1 MGTLM
6 WPFLK
11 VDLAQIAEQI
21 PVRPIDINSAPTYV
35 RVRFNQQTPTFDLT
49 LERPMEKL
57 QFGQIRLPYGLHMVL
72 PLKGDL
78 LLSAKSAANLISA
91 NTLLPVCKVE
101 GKALETFDNRTLPL
115 TIDPCYHL
123 VAADCSIHGK
133 FSVQARKVPASGQKD
148 LKVIVGKTMIDIIS
162 VPNAPIEVRMD
173 RQPAISVSVVKTEK
187 TVYISAPLHGLQSLV
202 FDNTHALASN
212 LTLWLLKVICVAFV
226 ETSTCNTRMIFKA
239 PRPAC
244 TASLKLK
251 LLPTE
256 SPTLHLDVKLKNLW
270 LKESRINCKSSQCQK
285 PTFIPTKISKSLKT
299 QTGQCTILKYAVLR
313 RPGQICISKKAV
325 TQCAAGCQPSQPA
338 LLEK

>member
-1 MGTLM
+1 MGL
-6 WPFLK
+6 
-11 VDLAQIAEQI
+11 
-21 PVRPIDINSAPTYV
+21 
-35 RVRFNQQTPTFDLT
+35 NQQTPTFDLT

-78 LLSAKSAANLISA
+78 LLSAKSAANLITA

-173 RQPAISVSVVKTEK
+173 RQPAISVSVIKTEK
-187 TVYISAPLHGLQSLV
+187 TVYISAPLHGLQSQV
-202 FDNTHALASN
+202 FEDSNWPMHHLEIRCPQETRSN
-212 LTLWLLKVICVAFV
+212 LYLQKGCHPMR
-226 ETSTCNTRMIFKA
+226 CR
-239 PRPAC
+239 
-244 TASLKLK
+244 
-251 LLPTE
+251 LPT
-256 SPTLHLDVKLKNLW
+256 
-270 LKESRINCKSSQCQK
+270 
-285 PTFIPTKISKSLKT
+285 IPTCLVGKT
-299 QTGQCTILKYAVLR
+299 NSFHLFEG
-313 RPGQICISKKAV
+313 RPCS
-325 TQCAAGCQPSQPA
+325 
-338 LLEK
+338 